1 MTFEQ
6 AKKIPLVELFGRLGM
21 EPVKTWKGGA
31 EVSFRSPFRAEKTA
45 SLFVN
50 TRKNVWND
58 FGDSGGNV
66 LDFAMKLAKTD
77 ERGALAWLE
86 SLFKDA
92 DSGFILPKTEISNE
106 GGATESSLVIRQIKP
121 FGTEPLI
128 REYIQ
133 EQRGIY
139 RYVAERHLRDVHFHP
154 AGKPEK
160 KWFAAGFINRTAG
173 FEVRNSFFKG
183 CIGAKDWSF
192 LPGENGSVVTIYE
205 GFTDFLSHLCLT
217 RNAEPQTD
225 VIVLNSVAL
234 LGRAAEFIAR
244 KKYLFVFSWLH
255 DDAAGRGALHDL
267 IELVECE
274 VLPQNHLFEGCKDLN
289 EWFLNFKKVPKRF

>member
-6 AKKIPLVELFGRLGM
+6 AKKIPLAGLLGRLGL
-21 EPVKTWKGGA
+21 EPVRSWKGGA
-31 EVSFRSPFRAEKTA
+31 ELAFRSPFRDEKTA

-58 FGDSGGNV
+58 FGDSGGTV
-66 LDFAMKLAKTD
+66 LDFAMKFAKTD

-86 SLFKDA
+86 SLFKA
-92 DSGFILPKTEISNE
+92 TDSGFNLPQTSKPKMSEPPET
-106 GGATESSLVIRQIKP
+106 SLTIRQIKP
-121 FGTEPLI
+121 FGSEPLI

-133 EQRGIY
+133 QQRGIY

-154 AGKPEK
+154 AGSPEK
-160 KWFAAGFINRTAG
+160 RWFAAGFINRTAG
-173 FEVRNSFFKG
+173 FEVRNPFFKG

-205 GFTDFLSHLCLT
+205 GFTDFLSHLCLA
-217 RNAEPQTD
+217 RNAVPQTD

-234 LGRAAEFIAR
+234 LGRAAEFITR
-244 KKYLFVFSWLH
+244 KKYFFVFSWLH
-255 DDAAGRGALHDL
+255 NDAAGRAALHDL
-267 IELVECE
+267 IESVNCE
-274 VLPQNHLFEGCKDLN
+274 VLPQNYLFEGFKDLN
-289 EWFLNFKKVPKRF
+289 EWFLDSRKVLK

>member
-6 AKKIPLVELFGRLGM
+6 AKKIPLAELFGRLGL
-21 EPVKTWKGGA
+21 EPVRNWKGGGELA
-31 EVSFRSPFRAEKTA
+31 FRSPFRDEKTA

-58 FGDSGGNV
+58 FGDSGGGV
-66 LDFAMKLAKTD
+66 LEFAMKFAKTD
-77 ERGALAWLE
+77 ERGALGWLE
-86 SLFKDA
+86 TLFKTA
-92 DSGFILPKTEISNE
+92 DSDFKLPQSAKAEASEPGET
-106 GGATESSLVIRQIKP
+106 SLVIRQIKP

-133 EQRGIY
+133 AERGIY

-154 AGKPEK
+154 AGNPEK
-160 KWFAAGFINRTAG
+160 RWFAAGFINRTAG
-173 FEVRNSFFKG
+173 FEVRNPFFKG

-205 GFTDFLSHLCLT
+205 GFTDFLSHLCLA

-234 LGRAAEFIAR
+234 LGRAAEFISR

-255 DDAAGRGALHDL
+255 DDAAGRAALHDL
-267 IELVECE
+267 IEAVECE
-274 VLPQNHLFEGCKDLN
+274 VLPQNHLFEGFKDLN
-289 EWFLNFKKVPKRF
+289 DWFLNFKKVPK